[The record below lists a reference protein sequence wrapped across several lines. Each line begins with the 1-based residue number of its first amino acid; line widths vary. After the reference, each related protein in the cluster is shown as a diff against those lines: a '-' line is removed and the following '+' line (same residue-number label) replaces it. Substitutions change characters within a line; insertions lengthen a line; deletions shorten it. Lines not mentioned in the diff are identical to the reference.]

1 MPLRSRHR
9 AGHTARRRLLRGGRP
24 RHSRPAAY
32 ARAAVLVGLALCAV
46 LVVGG
51 LALGALRGAAP
62 EGRVDGGD
70 RSAPGGPAGS
80 ASIGTPAGNASDDV
94 LVGAELVPATAPPAP
109 GEGPA
114 ADAPAADTPAPR
126 PVIAAP
132 SAPPPPVVVA
142 PAPPDVP
149 RGWQVAA
156 AESDDG
162 AASPETDGGPAPP
175 FLGPDPVRDCDV
187 GLLGVCVDV
196 NAPVAGLA
204 G

>member
-62 EGRVDGGD
+62 EGRVDGSD

-80 ASIGTPAGNASDDV
+80 AATGTSAGNAPDDA
-94 LVGAELVPATAPPAP
+94 LVGAELGPAPAPPAP

-114 ADAPAADTPAPR
+114 ADAPAPR
-126 PVIAAP
+126 PVTAPP

-142 PAPPDVP
+142 PVPPDVP
-149 RGWQVAA
+149 RGGQVGGGG
-156 AESDDG
+156 SDDG
-162 AASPETDGGPAPP
+162 AVSRDTDGGPVPP
-175 FLGPDPVRDCDV
+175 FLGPGPVRNCGV